1 MRETSTFAYAPR
13 RGPSV
18 HVKKEDVPMKD
29 FTAQLSANRPDF
41 AARKSELATFF
52 CKVKAKPQ
60 GRLDPKKSLVAGAT
74 CKRGYPWGIQAV
86 TLISVCFVGKKTTKT
101 D

>member
-1 MRETSTFAYAPR
+1 MRETSTTAYAPR

-74 CKRGYPWGIQAV
+74 CKRGYPLGIQAV
-86 TLISVCFVGKKTTKT
+86 TLISVCFVGKKTKKP